1 MLSKKLQRLLEFLA
15 NTRKWYFICNVL
27 FALPVDEFHEILAD
41 GFRIGL
47 AKDGR
52 TYHEH
57 VCSGIFTSEDV
68 VELYA
73 AIDLDIHFRLHLAE
87 VADFIQAVR
96 DEALATEAWVHAHD
110 KNHVHDVEHVLDAF
124 ERRCRVDGDSRLHA
138 EFCDLVQQAVQV
150 VRRFGMDA
158 DDGGACLCKF
168 TDVLFRVLDHQVA
181 IQRKVRALLDAGG
194 NARAETDV
202 RDKVPVHD
210 VQMDEACAAVFNGLE
225 AVTEFEEV
233 CVQDAWCDDL
243 L

>member
-1 MLSKKLQRLLEFLA
+1 MPNLIGRR
-15 NTRKWYFICNVL
+15 T
-27 FALPVDEFHEILAD
+27 LPVDEFHEILAD

-52 TYHEH
+52 TYHEY

-96 DEALATEAWVHAHD
+96 DEALATEARVHGHHED
-110 KNHVHDVEHVLDAF
+110 HVYDIEYVLDAF
-124 ERRCRVDGDSRLHA
+124 ERRCRVDGHGWLHA
-138 EFCDLVQQAVQV
+138 EFRNLVQQAVQV

-158 DDGGACLCKF
+158 DDGSACLCKF

-181 IQRKVRALLDAGG
+181 IQREIRALLDTGG
-194 NARAETDV
+194 NARAETDIW
-202 RDKVPVHD
+202 DEVPVHD
-210 VQMDEACAAVFNGLE
+210 IQMDEACAAVFNGLE

-233 CVQDAWCDDL
+233 CVQNAWCDDL